1 MKRTIAVLGG
11 DMRQVCLARLLL
23 EDGLD
28 VVSWGLEQ
36 GDGPNPAPLNQALEA
51 GLVLLPLPVC
61 RAGNLNLPLTDTEL
75 GAEQLWPRLRYDQL
89 LLGGMTEELSG
100 RLMTDFGLTLLDYY
114 DREETQIANAVP
126 TAEGALQLAMEA
138 TDRTIHASRCL
149 IIGYGRI
156 GKLLARMLPALGA
169 RTAVSARRYSDLA
182 WIEATGCRGLR
193 TAALAGE
200 LGEFDLIFNT
210 VPSLVLDGSRLRET
224 KADCV
229 ILELASAPGGVDFDA
244 ARALGRR
251 AIRACITYW
260 KNEVS
265 PFEKRTSGIC
275 TVRLLL
281 HPRPGAQGI
290 GEAVRRI

>member
-138 TDRTIHASRCL
+138 TDRTR
-149 IIGYGRI
+149 
-156 GKLLARMLPALGA
+156 
-169 RTAVSARRYSDLA
+169 
-182 WIEATGCRGLR
+182 
-193 TAALAGE
+193 
-200 LGEFDLIFNT
+200 
-210 VPSLVLDGSRLRET
+210 
-224 KADCV
+224 
-229 ILELASAPGGVDFDA
+229 
-244 ARALGRR
+244 
-251 AIRACITYW
+251 
-260 KNEVS
+260 
-265 PFEKRTSGIC
+265 
-275 TVRLLL
+275 
-281 HPRPGAQGI
+281 
-290 GEAVRRI
+290 